1 MKIFKAEQQFHSR
14 MTKRKITIEL
24 EMDDDKIN
32 SIEDL
37 EKEILALNTAE
48 QIAEK
53 YLYSLQNK
61 ALQKTAVRKGS
72 KKIHIKTTRFQFA
85 FQAKRTLD
93 EGGKK
98 PS

>member
-1 MKIFKAEQQFHSR
+1 MKMFKAEQQFHSR

-24 EMDDDKIN
+24 EMDDAKIN

-37 EKEILALNTAE
+37 ETEILAKNIPK

-53 YLYSLQNK
+53 YLYSLQNE

-72 KKIHIKTTRFQFA
+72 KKIHIKTTNFEFA

-93 EGGKK
+93 DNGKK
-98 PS
+98 SS